1 MNLKQK
7 TTHAEAGAYAYETTL
22 GDIKLTSQ
30 ALQIY
35 GRWYYTI
42 WNEEGEV
49 VSEGKCNTK
58 QQAKDAP
65 REKALKMAGMW
76 WTPKGNK

>member
-1 MNLKQK
+1 MTLSQK
-7 TTHAEAGAYAYETTL
+7 TTHAEAGAYTYETIL

-30 ALQIY
+30 ALRMQ
-35 GRWYYTI
+35 GFWFYTV

-49 VSEGKCNTK
+49 ISKGRCNTK
-58 QQAKDAP
+58 EQAKDAP